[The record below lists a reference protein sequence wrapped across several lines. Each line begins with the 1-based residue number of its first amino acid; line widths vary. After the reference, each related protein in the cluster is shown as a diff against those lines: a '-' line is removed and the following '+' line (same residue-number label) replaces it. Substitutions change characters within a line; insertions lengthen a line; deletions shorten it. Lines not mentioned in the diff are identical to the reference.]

1 MKNKRVD
8 LRNITTRD
16 FMMTYIP
23 PKKNL
28 IFLYV
33 FKQWMLVFVYMTN
46 IIYISLSS

>member
-23 PKKNL
+23 PNKNPN
-28 IFLYV
+28 IFIRV
-33 FKQWMLVFVYMTN
+33 KTMNVDVC
-46 IIYISLSS
+46 IYDKHHIY